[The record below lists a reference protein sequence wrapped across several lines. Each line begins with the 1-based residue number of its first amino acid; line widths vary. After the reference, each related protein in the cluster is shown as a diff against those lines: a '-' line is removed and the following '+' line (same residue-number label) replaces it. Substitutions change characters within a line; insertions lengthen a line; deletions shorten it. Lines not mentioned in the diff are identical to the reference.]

1 MLQFGQTKTT
11 SNQKLK
17 NSIKTSP
24 FRLQTVI
31 ESFQVKSVE
40 ERDYLLMKKSKSERV
55 LVFIHKAPE
64 LHPEI
69 EAWQTKG
76 KNSAKRK
83 IVSLLYGWSGSGL
96 SRYVFLPRRRELRD
110 I

>member
-1 MLQFGQTKTT
+1 M
-11 SNQKLK
+11 
-17 NSIKTSP
+17 
-24 FRLQTVI
+24 
-31 ESFQVKSVE
+31 KSVE

-83 IVSLLYGWSGSGL
+83 ILSLLSGWSGFISICFPSKKEGAA
-96 SRYVFLPRRRELRD
+96 
-110 I
+110 